1 MRDKGRR
8 TKDVR
13 KNRKLFSFLVLL
25 LMVAMLM
32 PAVTFACN
40 YTFDV
45 SLVSRTLDSTRS
57 ANNTLGFDN
66 WYVWKYEVEVISGG
80 TNHNALSNWVLK
92 LPDCYITSPALF
104 KEIEA
109 SASNW
114 TSSQGSKLYISVGE
128 GGTLRL
134 FDPEAVNPDPNAHF
148 SGLKWDQIETY
159 MMDELN
165 SVNEFAYFEFSVP
178 TNIDIMTDWAVKAG
192 NKETYGKVEGPA
204 CPGGSC
210 DPGVPEPLSL
220 VLFGIGLLGTG
231 LSGKRRRSNV

>member
-1 MRDKGRR
+1 MREDRR
-8 TKDVR
+8 KKMEKR
-13 KNRKLFSFLVLL
+13 KRIKLLSFLALAFVS
-25 LMVAMLM
+25 LMLA
-32 PAVTFACN
+32 PAVSFACN

-57 ANNTLGFDN
+57 ADNTLGFDN
-66 WYVWKYEVEVISGG
+66 WYIWKYQVEVVSGG
-80 TNHNALSNWVLK
+80 TDHNALSNWVLK
-92 LPDCYITSPALF
+92 LPDCYITSPDLF

-114 TSSQGSKLYISVGE
+114 THKGSKLYISVGE

-148 SGLKWDQIETY
+148 SGLKWDQIETCW
-159 MMDELN
+159 MDELN
-165 SVNEFAYFEFSVP
+165 SKGEFAYFEFSVP

-192 NKETYGKVEGPA
+192 NNEKYGKVEGPA

-210 DPGVPEPLSL
+210 DPGVPEPLSV

-231 LSGKRRRSNV
+231 LSAKRRLNV